1 MDFFNEFFVEPI
13 IMKTGYNMINTLV
26 YALIAVVSVYF
37 LFYLFKKNRIS
48 IDWNFV
54 RNIFPF
60 ILFGSTMRVVTD
72 AIDAG
77 VFQPVT
83 PLHEFI
89 LSSHIYDYGFVTV
102 SPGIY
107 IVTAA
112 LTLFSIFLFYR
123 INKPEYIFYTG
134 TVLFLFH
141 LLLLIPFM
149 GFILH
154 AIPVIILAAIPLYL
168 SYLYFRNKEDA
179 MVVGAH
185 ALDGAAT
192 FYIIDIFSGISGKTY
207 FEQHVLP
214 RFLGE
219 FAGTYFGFYLVKVL
233 LPLAAVYLIRKEG
246 MQSDEKT
253 YILLI
258 LMIIGLAPGMRDLL
272 RMVVGT

>member
-1 MDFFNEFFVEPI
+1 MDIFNEFFIEPI
-13 IMKTGYNMINTLV
+13 IMKTGYNIVNTLV

-54 RNIFPF
+54 KNILPF
-60 ILFGSTMRVVTD
+60 IFFGSTMRVVTD

-77 VFQPVT
+77 VFQPIT

-107 IVTAA
+107 ILTAVI
-112 LTLFSIFLFYR
+112 TLFSVFLFYR
-123 INKPEYIFYTG
+123 INKPEYVFYTG
-134 TVLFLFH
+134 TLLFLFH

-168 SYLYFRNKEDA
+168 SYIYFRNKEDA

-207 FEQHVLP
+207 FEQHVFP

-233 LPLAAVYLIRKEG
+233 LPLAAVYLIRKER

-272 RMVVGT
+272 RMVIGT